1 MAFDIGKYYGAIID
15 AFAKVMPLLHD
26 SYSGLHFQVFQHLLR
41 DLAAP
46 FRIDGPP
53 IYESV
58 GVVPLAEP
66 LPLVLDPLAPAAGCA
81 SIVASVRE
89 VDDAPGNVELLAH
102 LFSTRV
108 LCINS
113 FLVVNSYR
121 IETIRA
127 IGAYKEAD
135 L

>member
-1 MAFDIGKYYGAIID
+1 M
-15 AFAKVMPLLHD
+15 VP
-26 SYSGLHFQVFQHLLR
+26 HFLR

-89 VDDAPGNVELLAH
+89 VDDAPGNGELLAH
-102 LFSTRV
+102 LFSARV
-108 LCINS
+108 LCVNS
-113 FLVVNSYR
+113 FLVVNAYR

-127 IGAYKEAD
+127 I
-135 L
+135 